1 MGDYTAR
8 GRVTLDRL
16 TLYPHRSSW
25 NVPQLEATA
34 RDSTARGEAMS
45 LPTPGINSGLP

>member
-1 MGDYTAR
+1 MGNYTAR
-8 GRVTLDRL
+8 GRVKLDRL

-25 NVPQLEATA
+25 NFPLEGTA
-34 RDSTARGEAMS
+34 RDSTARGEAMN